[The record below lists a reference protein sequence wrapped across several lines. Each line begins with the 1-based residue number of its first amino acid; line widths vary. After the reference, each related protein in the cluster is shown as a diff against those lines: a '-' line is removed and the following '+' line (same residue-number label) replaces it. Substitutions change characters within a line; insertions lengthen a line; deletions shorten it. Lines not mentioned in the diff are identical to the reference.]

1 MKHFSLLAVAAAI
14 FMVGCVAD
22 QNVVY
27 DEFKEVSTDKWSWH
41 DARSFTF
48 TITEN
53 DYIYNLDCGL
63 RITGNYKYSN
73 IWLVYQLDGPSGTM
87 KEQFQIPLSDNTG
100 KWLGKGNNNL
110 ISYQR
115 AIISGLKLKPGKYT
129 LKLNQNMRDEE
140 LQAVSD
146 IGVRVS
152 KVSKVY

>member
-14 FMVGCVAD
+14 FTAGCVAD
-22 QNVVY
+22 KNVIY
-27 DEFKEVSTDKWSWH
+27 DEFKEVSTDKWGWH
-41 DARSFTF
+41 DVRSFTF

-53 DYIYNLDCGL
+53 DYTYNLDCGL

-100 KWLGKGNNNL
+100 KWLGKGSNNL

-115 AIISGLKLKPGKYT
+115 AIISGLQLKPGKYT

-146 IGVRVS
+146 IGLRVS
-152 KVSKVY
+152 KVAKVY